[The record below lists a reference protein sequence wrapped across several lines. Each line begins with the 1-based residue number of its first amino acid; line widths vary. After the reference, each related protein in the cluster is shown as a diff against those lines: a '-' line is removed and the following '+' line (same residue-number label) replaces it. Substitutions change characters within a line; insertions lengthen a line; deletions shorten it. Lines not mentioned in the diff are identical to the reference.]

1 MKKFFL
7 LLLFFIGFAYGET
20 VSELIE
26 LAKKNNPELKKI
38 EKELYILKEKTKFA
52 GKLFSPRISV
62 SISGSR
68 IWTDPIQALELR
80 LRQRITF
87 PRKLEL
93 EKKIAIEEYKI
104 QYYTLRLTQLRII
117 REIKEVAYKVWLLKQ
132 IKNIIDRYN
141 KELLKLYATAN
152 ILKKQKKVSELDIER
167 VSLYI
172 SILKKQ
178 SIEVEN
184 EIQENIAVIERLV
197 NADVKD
203 IMAKPLVPELFQD
216 FKKLEEL
223 LRYSSPKLKAVEEEL
238 KRIAFS
244 YHLAKMIFY
253 PDFDVSMKYRIAPKW
268 QDAVEFSASW
278 DLPIWRKFKEQE
290 IVLREKIKEITI
302 REQWI
307 DTYNIL
313 RMTLKENYIKIKK
326 AKKIFKLIK
335 YSILPKAEKNYQLS
349 LREYKNGKLNIN
361 DVLTVLKEKKEMEEE
376 KFRQIYNS
384 NVAYF
389 KILEIIDALY

>member
-1 MKKFFL
+1 MIKWIL
-7 LLLFFIGFAYGET
+7 STLFFISFSYGET
-20 VSELIE
+20 VVELIE

-87 PRKLEL
+87 PRKLKL

-117 REIKEVAYKVWLLKQ
+117 REIKELAYEIWLLKQ
-132 IKNIIDRYN
+132 KKRIVEKYRKI
-141 KELLKLYATAN
+141 LLRIYALAN
-152 ILKKQKKVSELDIER
+152 IMDKNHKSKVDTAR

-172 SILKKQ
+172 TMLEK
-178 SIEVEN
+178 
-184 EIQENIAVIERLV
+184 ENIEIENQILEKIAALERLV
-197 NADVKD
+197 NANIKDVS
-203 IMAKPLVPELFQD
+203 AKPLVPELFED
-216 FKKLEEL
+216 FSKLEEL

-238 KRIAFS
+238 KKIAYS
-244 YHLAKMIFY
+244 YYLAKMIFY
-253 PDFDVSMKYRIAPKW
+253 PDFDVSLKYRLAPKI
-268 QDAVEFSASW
+268 QDALEFSASW

-307 DTYNIL
+307 DTYNYLKLI
-313 RMTLKENYIKIKK
+313 LKENYIKIKK
-326 AKKIFKLIK
+326 AKKIFKLVK
-335 YSILPKAEKNYQLS
+335 YSMLPKAEKNYELI
-349 LREYKNGKLNIN
+349 LREYKEDHMNIN
-361 DVLTVLKEKKEMEEE
+361 DVLLALKEKKEIEEE
-376 KFRQIYNS
+376 KYRQIYLS
-384 NVAYF
+384 NIAYF
-389 KILEIIDALY
+389 RILEILDALY